1 MYHRPPHSHH
11 SVAYFVDAVP
21 MVAICWCGDHVPEYV
36 SGVVTMYHR
45 PPHSHHSVAYFVDAV
60 PMMAICWCGDWT
72 MLYIQELRACPPF
85 ITSKG
90 TDHHCHAIALHT
102 YVLLSAQPYAPS
114 SQVCLRHGTSLWCRA
129 EGGCS
134 GRTFRSGFSLWW

>member
-1 MYHRPPHSHH
+1 MILHVSVKLFQGCTNGHFFGHVREIFESLVNRRSPVHGKSSILSIEYAHTQQKRECGVNGMVSEGCSSH
-11 SVAYFVDAVP
+11 
-21 MVAICWCGDHVPEYV
+21 IC
-36 SGVVTMYHR
+36 SVVTMYHR

-90 TDHHCHAIALHT
+90 TDHHCHAI
-102 YVLLSAQPYAPS
+102 
-114 SQVCLRHGTSLWCRA
+114 
-129 EGGCS
+129 
-134 GRTFRSGFSLWW
+134 